1 MMTWTPTDL
10 QTSSRQW
17 RDRVFREIFYNP
29 YYRIDA
35 VSDLCEPK
43 TGRFQV
49 TKMRS
54 MRRPPVR
61 NIENILQEEV
71 RNVRQVFER
80 RLSQEE
86 GADTGKKTSSLFN
99 IDKKAIRGTSKR
111 NSPSRLEFVHIV

>member
-1 MMTWTPTDL
+1 MRSPSEKYFDNFVTL
-10 QTSSRQW
+10 FIS
-17 RDRVFREIFYNP
+17 IG
-29 YYRIDA
+29 A
-35 VSDLCEPK
+35 VSDGCEPNK
-43 TGRFQV
+43 GRFQV

-54 MRRPPVR
+54 MRRDPVR
-61 NIENILQEEV
+61 NIENIVQEEV

>member
-1 MMTWTPTDL
+1 MATHDY
-10 QTSSRQW
+10 SI
-17 RDRVFREIFYNP
+17 E
-29 YYRIDA
+29 A
-35 VSDLCEPK
+35 VSDLCEPN

-54 MRRPPVR
+54 MRRAPVR
-61 NIENILQEEV
+61 NIENIVQEEV

-86 GADTGKKTSSLFN
+86 GADTGKKTASVFN
-99 IDKKAIRGTSKR
+99 IDKKALLSSDQIRGIKK